1 MEAAMKAL
9 VYQGPG
15 KKEWKDVADP
25 AIQEPTDAV
34 VRVDTTT
41 ICGTDLHILHGDVP
55 AVTEGRVLGHEAGG
69 TVTAVGDG
77 VKSFA
82 VGDRVLVP
90 AITKC
95 GRCAYCQRGMPSHC
109 QTVGGIG
116 WIFGHLIDGTQ
127 AESVRVPFADTS
139 LYSVPEGVS
148 DDQAIFLA
156 DSLPTGYEV
165 GVLAGQVRPG
175 DTVAV
180 VGAGAVGLSAILTT
194 GLWGASRVIAVDS
207 NKFRLD
213 KALEFG
219 ATDVVEAGPS
229 TVSEVMA
236 LTDGLGVDVSIEA
249 VGYPET
255 LLTAASLVRP
265 GGTIANIGVHG
276 TPVELPMQDMSLQ
289 NVTLTMGLVDTVSIP
304 TLLKMVAGGRIP
316 AEKMG
321 THSFTFD
328 QMDDAYSVFGNAAA
342 HSALKVVIT
351 PS

>member
-1 MEAAMKAL
+1 MKAL
-9 VYQGPG
+9 VYHGPG
-15 KKEWKDVADP
+15 KKSWDEVPDAVV
-25 AIQEPTDAV
+25 QEPTDV
-34 VRVDTTT
+34 VVKVDTTT
-41 ICGTDLHILHGDVP
+41 ICGTDLHILQGDVA
-55 AVTEGRVLGHEAGG
+55 AVTEGRILGHEAVG
-69 TVTAVGDG
+69 TVTAVGDAVTG
-77 VKSFA
+77 FS

-127 AESVRVPFADTS
+127 AEAVRVPYADTS
-139 LYSVPEGVS
+139 LYLVPDEVTNE
-148 DDQAIFLA
+148 QAIFLA

-165 GVLAGQVRPG
+165 GVLAGGVRPG

-194 GLWGASRVIAVDS
+194 GLWGASRVVAVDT

-219 ATDVVEAGPS
+219 ATDVVEVGHS
-229 TVSEVMA
+229 TVADVIAM
-236 LTDGLGVDVSIEA
+236 TDGLGVDVSIEA

-265 GGTIANIGVHG
+265 GGSIANIGVHG
-276 TPVELPMQDMSLQ
+276 TPVELPMQDMWIS
-289 NVTLTMGLVDTVSIP
+289 NVRLTMGLVDTVSIP
-304 TLLKMVAGGRIP
+304 TLLKMVASGRIP

-328 QMDDAYSVFGNAAA
+328 QMDDAYDVFKNAAA
-342 HSALKVVIT
+342 NSALKVVIT
-351 PS
+351 PA

>member
-1 MEAAMKAL
+1 MKAL
-9 VYQGPG
+9 VYHGPG
-15 KKEWKDVADP
+15 QKSWEDVPPA
-25 AIQEPTDAV
+25 AIQEPTDVV

-41 ICGTDLHILHGDVP
+41 ICGTDLHILHGDVA
-55 AVTEGRVLGHEAGG
+55 AVTDGRILGHEAVG
-69 TVTAVGDG
+69 TVTEVGDAVTG
-77 VKSFA
+77 FA

-95 GRCAYCQRGMPSHC
+95 GRCEYCQRGMPSHC

-127 AESVRVPFADTS
+127 AESVRVPYADTS
-139 LYSVPEGVS
+139 LYPVPANVTNE
-148 DDQAIFLA
+148 QAIFLA

-194 GLWGASRVIAVDS
+194 GLWGAARVIAIDT

-219 ATDVVEAGPS
+219 ATDVIEAGPG
-229 TVSEVMA
+229 VADEVKA
-236 LTDGLGVDVSIEA
+236 LTDGQGVDVAIEA

-255 LLTAASLVRP
+255 LLTTAALVRP

-276 TPVELPMQDMSLQ
+276 VPVELPMHEMWIQ

-304 TLLKMVAGGRIP
+304 TLLKMVASGRIP

-328 QMDDAYSVFGNAAA
+328 QMDEAYDVFKNAAEN
-342 HSALKVVIT
+342 SALKVVIR
-351 PS
+351 PA

>member
-1 MEAAMKAL
+1 MKAL
-9 VYQGPG
+9 VYHGPG
-15 KKEWKDVADP
+15 QMSWEDVPDAT
-25 AIQEPTDAV
+25 IQDATDV
-34 VRVDTTT
+34 VVKVDTTT
-41 ICGTDLHILHGDVP
+41 ICGTDLHILQGDVA
-55 AVTEGRVLGHEAGG
+55 AVTDGRILGHEAVG
-69 TVTAVGDG
+69 TITEIGSAVKGF
-77 VKSFA
+77 S

-95 GRCAYCQRGMPSHC
+95 GRCEYCQRGMPSHC

-139 LYSVPEGVS
+139 LYAVPADVTNE
-148 DDQAIFLA
+148 QAIFLA

-165 GVLAGQVRPG
+165 GVLAGGVRPG

-180 VGAGAVGLSAILTT
+180 VGAGAVGLSAVLTT
-194 GLWGASRVIAVDS
+194 SLWGASKTIAVDS
-207 NKFRLD
+207 NKFRLE
-213 KALEFG
+213 KAHEFG
-219 ATDVVEAGPS
+219 ATDVVEAGPN
-229 TVSEVMA
+229 TVADVLA
-236 LTDGLGVDVSIEA
+236 LTDGLGVDVAIEA

-255 LLTAASLVRP
+255 LLTAAALVRP

-276 TPVELPMQDMSLQ
+276 TSVELPMQNMWIQ

-304 TLLKMVAGGRIP
+304 TLLKMVASGRIP

-328 QMDDAYSVFGNAAA
+328 QIDEAYDVFKHAADNL
-342 HSALKVVIT
+342 ALKVVIT
-351 PS
+351 P

>member
-1 MEAAMKAL
+1 MRMKAL
-9 VYQGPG
+9 VYHGPG
-15 KKEWKDVADP
+15 QKAWENVPDAT
-25 AIQEPTDAV
+25 IQEPTDVV

-41 ICGTDLHILHGDVP
+41 ICGTDLHILHGDVA
-55 AVTEGRVLGHEAGG
+55 AVTDGRILGHEAVG
-69 TVTAVGDG
+69 TVTAVGDA
-77 VKSFA
+77 VKGFA
-82 VGDRVLVP
+82 AGDRVLVP

-95 GRCAYCQRGMPSHC
+95 GRCQYCQRGMPSHC

-127 AESVRVPFADTS
+127 AELVRVPYADTS
-139 LYSVPEGVS
+139 LYAVPADVS
-148 DDQAIFLA
+148 NEQAIFLA

-207 NKFRLD
+207 NKFRLE
-213 KALEFG
+213 KAVEFG
-219 ATDVVEAGPS
+219 ATDAFEAGPGAPDD
-229 TVSEVMA
+229 VIA
-236 LTDGLGVDVSIEA
+236 LTDGLGVDVAIEA

-255 LLTAASLVRP
+255 LLAAASLVRP

-276 TPVELPMQDMSLQ
+276 VPVELPMQDMWIK
-289 NVTLTMGLVDTVSIP
+289 NVKLTMGLVDTVSIP
-304 TLLKMVAGGRIP
+304 TLLKMVSSGRIP
-316 AEKMG
+316 SEKMG

-328 QMDDAYSVFGNAAA
+328 QMDEAYNVFGNAAA
-342 HSALKVVIT
+342 HAALKVIIT
-351 PS
+351 PV

>member
-1 MEAAMKAL
+1 MKAL
-9 VYQGPG
+9 VYHGPG
-15 KKEWKDVADP
+15 QKAWEDVPDA
-25 AIQEPTDAV
+25 AIQDPTDVV

-41 ICGTDLHILHGDVP
+41 ICGTDLHILQGDVA
-55 AVTEGRVLGHEAGG
+55 AVTDGRILGHEAVG
-69 TVTAVGDG
+69 TVAEIGEAVKG
-77 VKSFA
+77 FA

-95 GRCAYCQRGMPSHC
+95 GRCEYCQQGMPSHC

-139 LYSVPEGVS
+139 LYAIPSHVTNE
-148 DDQAIFLA
+148 QAIFLA

-194 GLWGASRVIAVDS
+194 GLWGASKVIAVDT

-219 ATDVVEAGPS
+219 ATDAVEAGPNAAAD
-229 TVSEVMA
+229 VIA
-236 LTDGLGVDVSIEA
+236 LTDGLGVDVSMEA

-265 GGTIANIGVHG
+265 GGHIANVGVHG
-276 TPVELPMQDMSLQ
+276 TPVELPMQEMWIQ
-289 NVTLTMGLVDTVSIP
+289 NVTLTMGLVDTASIP
-304 TLLKMVAGGRIP
+304 TLLKMVASGRIP

-321 THSFTFD
+321 THTFTFD
-328 QMDDAYSVFGNAAA
+328 QMDDAYDVFKNAAA
-342 HSALKVVIT
+342 NSALKVVIT
-351 PS
+351 PA

>member
-1 MEAAMKAL
+1 MKAL
-9 VYQGPG
+9 IYRGPG
-15 KKEWKDVADP
+15 QKEWTEVPDA
-25 AIQEPTDAV
+25 ALQEPTDAV

-55 AVTEGRVLGHEAGG
+55 AVTEGRVLGHEAVG
-69 TVTAVGDG
+69 TVTAAGEG
-77 VKSFA
+77 VKGFA
-82 VGDRVLVP
+82 AGDRVLVP

-127 AESVRVPFADTS
+127 AEWVRVPYADTS
-139 LYSVPEGVS
+139 LYPVPEDVTNE
-148 DDQAIFLA
+148 QAVFLA

-194 GLWGASRVIAVDS
+194 GLWGASKVIAIDT
-207 NKFRLD
+207 NKFRLGT
-213 KALEFG
+213 ALEFG
-219 ATDVVEAGPS
+219 ATDIVEAGPG
-229 TVSEVMA
+229 TRQDVLA
-236 LTDGLGVDVSIEA
+236 LTDGLGVDVAIEA
-249 VGYPET
+249 VGFPET
-255 LLTAASLVRP
+255 LQTTASLVRP
-265 GGTIANIGVHG
+265 GGHIANIGVHG
-276 TPVELPMQDMSLQ
+276 VPVELPLQEMWIQ

-304 TLLKMVAGGRIP
+304 TLLTMVASGRIP

-321 THSFTFD
+321 THRFTFS
-328 QMDDAYSVFGNAAA
+328 QVNEAYDVFANAAA
-342 HSALKVVIT
+342 NEALKVIIT
-351 PS
+351 PA